1 MDLEKFQSGSVP
13 GELVDYEGYY
23 AFNPDP
29 LPPDGF
35 GVDTELAMAHSD
47 ALKAVSELK
56 GIGRNVSN
64 PRMLIRPFMR
74 KEAVL
79 SSRIEGTRADLSDV
93 YAYEVGQESTI
104 QDNQIVDTREVVN
117 YVNATERGFHELR
130 DEELD
135 LELVK
140 KLHGILMNSVR
151 GEEKNPG
158 ELRDHPNYIGPPDS
172 EIEDARYVPPPPHLA
187 QFGIRE
193 LSDYINEDLH
203 YPPLIE
209 MGLVHY
215 QFEAIHPFLDG
226 NGRMGRLLMTLMM
239 CEENLLDDP
248 FLYVSA
254 YFNRHR
260 SRYIDH
266 LYRVSADGDWKEWLM
281 FFLDAIQT
289 QANEAYI
296 RSSEL
301 LVLQEE
307 YRERYRDKRS
317 KTHLKLVDFLFTQPY
332 LTVKEAEEELDVT
345 YQAANNAVKTLVN
358 DDVLVE
364 TTGKKRNRLFRAIE
378 IMDIIEQPID
388 NIELRS
394 EDSRELRQANLGEY
408 AVQ

>member
-1 MDLEKFQSGSVP
+1 MDLEQFKSGPVP

-29 LPPDGF
+29 LPPDNF
-35 GVDTELAMAHSD
+35 GMDTELSMAHAE
-47 ALKAVSELK
+47 ALQAVAELK

-64 PRMLIRPFMR
+64 PRMLIRPFIR

-93 YAYEVGQESTI
+93 YAYEVGQENSI
-104 QDNQIVDTREVVN
+104 QENQMVDTREVVN
-117 YVNATERGFHELR
+117 YVNATERGLHELR
-130 DEELD
+130 DGELD

-140 KLHGILMNSVR
+140 KLHAILMNSVR
-151 GEEKNPG
+151 GEDKDPG
-158 ELRDHPNYIGPPDS
+158 ELRDQPNYIGPPDAD
-172 EIEDARYVPPPPHLA
+172 IEEARYVPPPSHLA
-187 QFGIRE
+187 EYGIRQ
-193 LSDYINEDLH
+193 LSDYMNEDLH

-239 CEENLLDDP
+239 CEEGLLDDP

-254 YFNRHR
+254 YFNRYR
-260 SRYIDH
+260 DDYINH
-266 LYRVSADGDWKEWLM
+266 LYNVSAEGVWKEWLM
-281 FFLDAIQT
+281 FFLDAIKT

-301 LVLQEE
+301 LQLKDD
-307 YRERYRDKRS
+307 YREMYRDKRS
-317 KTHLKLVDFLFTQPY
+317 KTHLQLVNFLFTQPY

-345 YQAANNAVKTLVN
+345 YQAANNAVKTLVE

-364 TTGKKRNRLFRAIE
+364 TTGKKRNRMFRAIE

-388 NIELRS
+388 NIELKTEES
-394 EDSRELRQANLGEY
+394 KEVRQANLGEY